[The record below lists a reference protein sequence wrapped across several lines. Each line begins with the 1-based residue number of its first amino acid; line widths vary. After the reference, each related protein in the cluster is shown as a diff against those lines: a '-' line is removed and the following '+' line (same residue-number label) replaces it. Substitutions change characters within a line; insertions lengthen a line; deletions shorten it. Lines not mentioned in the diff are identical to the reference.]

1 MIAPSGNRNESGILS
16 VLSETWPNTTVGLI
30 QNNVCCVFHLLRE
43 PLGASSDTAGS
54 ESLPALLQHCITKA
68 KGVAANNNN
77 NTTSGRR
84 TGLSDDRRAAT
95 KDYRSNGRPVY
106 ESFASL
112 SGASFSQTQQQSQ
125 TPQEGEDLNL
135 PRKRKKQNKKNPY
148 LYLTSFLRRRQFE
161 EDQTGI
167 LASADSEGPN
177 YGTLRWPV
185 CPTSHWTRLNWP
197 PLRNP
202 TSARPALPKYQTNTF
217 LIILKKL
224 ICVSGSGKH
233 WAEYSGVGRQEQ
245 WLFRVVT
252 ATCLWGISLE
262 NALKIYNVYK

>member
-1 MIAPSGNRNESGILS
+1 MIAPSGNRNESAISS
-16 VLSETWPNTTVGLI
+16 VLSETWPNTTVGLM

-84 TGLSDDRRAAT
+84 TG
-95 KDYRSNGRPVY
+95 
-106 ESFASL
+106 ASL
-112 SGASFSQTQQQSQ
+112 SQTQQQSQ

-185 CPTSHWTRLNWP
+185 CPTSHWTRLNRP

-233 WAEYSGVGRQEQ
+233 WAEFSGVGNLIWRQEQ